1 MRHAILLLLFL
12 AAPAFATTQLERT
25 AIDALIAAK
34 HTPTGKTNE
43 HGGMIYVE
51 QTESG
56 PVFKFL
62 EPTPE
67 GSPTSVLVVDKSK
80 LPPDAELVAT
90 YHLHLCMSGYYHAYF
105 STQDVIVT
113 ILTGLPEF
121 MLDECTGEVHEFDS
135 HRDKIHDTGI
145 DAKTCGPNGEELDR
159 HLPSGRIIGNIGE
172 TEVEHSID
180 ATDDKK
186 GC

>member
-1 MRHAILLLLFL
+1 MKLLALLLLF
-12 AAPAFATTQLERT
+12 APSAFATTQLERT
-25 AIDALIAAK
+25 AIDALTAAK
-34 HTPTGKTNE
+34 HSPSGKTNE

-51 QTESG
+51 QTEYG

-67 GSPTSVLVVDKSK
+67 GSPTSVIVVDKK
-80 LPPDAELVAT
+80 MLPEGAELVAT
-90 YHLHLCMSGYYHAYF
+90 YHVHLCMSGYYHAYF

-121 MLDECTGEVHEFDS
+121 MLDECTGEIHEFDS

-145 DAKTCGPNGEELDR
+145 DAKTCGEHGEELDR
-159 HLPSGRIIGNIGE
+159 HLPSGRIIGNIHE